1 MADYKCKDCGETR
14 SLYKRTMVMRDGK
27 LVTKQ
32 AECDCGTFMD
42 QVMTEEYEGIPD
54 IQRNELNTG
63 HNSGG

>member
-1 MADYKCKDCGETR
+1 MAEYKCKGCGETKT
-14 SLYKRTMVMRDGK
+14 LYKRSMVMRDGK

-32 AECDCGTFMD
+32 AECKCGLFME
-42 QVMTEEYEGIPD
+42 QIITEDYKGMPD